1 MEEIKEKYKYEIGGV
16 VYEQKRLVL
25 GQINQLI
32 GLLKEVNIPKESTA
46 MNLVTALG
54 DKLSLAIA
62 IVLHK
67 PDVKLRDKDIKEIA
81 SDIEFEMSP
90 ELALE
95 VIEDFFDLTPISS
108 LLEKVGKTVGKIA
121 DKMKM
126 ETGSTP

>member
-16 VYEQKRLVL
+16 VYEQKKLVL

-32 GLLKEVNIPKESTA
+32 GLLKEVNIPAEATA
-46 MNLVTALG
+46 MNLITALG
-54 DKLSLAIA
+54 DKLPLAIA

-67 PDVKLRDKDIKEIA
+67 PEVKLKDKDIKEVA
-81 SDIEFEMSP
+81 DEIEFEMSP

-95 VIEDFFDLTPISS
+95 VIEDFFDLTHISS
-108 LLEKVGKTVGKIA
+108 LLEKVGKTVEKVA
-121 DKMKM
+121 EKMKM

>member
-16 VYEQKRLVL
+16 VYEQKKLVL

-32 GLLKEVNIPKESTA
+32 GLLKEVNIPAEATA
-46 MNLVTALG
+46 MNLITALG
-54 DKLSLAIA
+54 DKLPLAIA

-67 PDVKLRDKDIKEIA
+67 PEVKLKDKDIKEVA
-81 SDIEFEMSP
+81 DEIEFEMSP

-108 LLEKVGKTVGKIA
+108 LLEKVGKTVEKIA
-121 DKMKM
+121 EKMKM

>member
-16 VYEQKRLVL
+16 VFWQEKLRL

-32 GLLKEVNIPKESTA
+32 SLLKEVNIPTEATA
-46 MNLVTALG
+46 IKLITALG
-54 DKLSLAIA
+54 DKLPLAIA

-67 PDVKLRDKDIKEIA
+67 PEVKLKDKDIKEVA
-81 SDIEFEMSP
+81 DEIEFEMSP

-108 LLEKVGKTVGKIA
+108 LLEKVGKTVEKIA
-121 DKMKM
+121 EKMKM

>member
-16 VYEQKRLVL
+16 VFWQEKLRL

-32 GLLKEVNIPKESTA
+32 SLLKEVNIPTEATA
-46 MNLVTALG
+46 INLITALG

-67 PDVKLRDKDIKEIA
+67 PEVKLKDKDIKEVA
-81 SDIEFEMSP
+81 DEIEFEMSP

-108 LLEKVGKTVGKIA
+108 LLEKVGKTVEKIA
-121 DKMKM
+121 EKMKM

>member
-16 VYEQKRLVL
+16 VYEQKKLVL

-32 GLLKEVNIPKESTA
+32 GLLKEVNIPAEATA
-46 MNLVTALG
+46 MNLITALG
-54 DKLSLAIA
+54 DKLPLAIA

-67 PDVKLRDKDIKEIA
+67 PEVKLKDKDIKEVA
-81 SDIEFEMSP
+81 DEIEFEMSP

-95 VIEDFFDLTPISS
+95 VIEDFFDLTHISS
-108 LLEKVGKTVGKIA
+108 LLEKVGKTVEKVEE
-121 DKMKM
+121 KMKM

>member
-16 VYEQKRLVL
+16 VFWQEKLRL

-32 GLLKEVNIPKESTA
+32 SLLKEVNIPAEATA
-46 MNLVTALG
+46 MNLITALG

-67 PDVKLRDKDIKEIA
+67 PEVKLKDKDIKEVA
-81 SDIEFEMSP
+81 DEIEFEMSP

-108 LLEKVGKTVGKIA
+108 LLEKVGKTVEKIA
-121 DKMKM
+121 EKMKM

>member
-108 LLEKVGKTVGKIA
+108 LLEKVGKTVEKVA
-121 DKMKM
+121 EKMKM

>member
-16 VYEQKRLVL
+16 VYEQKKLVL

-32 GLLKEVNIPKESTA
+32 GLLKEVNIPAEATA
-46 MNLVTALG
+46 MNLITALG
-54 DKLSLAIA
+54 DKLPLAIA

-67 PDVKLRDKDIKEIA
+67 PEVKLKDKDIKEVA
-81 SDIEFEMSP
+81 DEIEFEMSP

-108 LLEKVGKTVGKIA
+108 LLEKVGKTVEKVA
-121 DKMKM
+121 EKMKM

>member
-1 MEEIKEKYKYEIGGV
+1 MEEIKEKYKYEIGGIT
-16 VYEQKRLVL
+16 YFQAPLKL

-32 GLLKEVNIPKESTA
+32 GLLKEVNIPAEATA
-46 MNLVTALG
+46 MNLITALG

-67 PDVKLRDKDIKEIA
+67 PEVKLKDKDIKEVA
-81 SDIEFEMSP
+81 DEIEFEMSP

-108 LLEKVGKTVGKIA
+108 LLEKVGKTVEKVA
-121 DKMKM
+121 EKMKM

>member
-1 MEEIKEKYKYEIGGV
+1 MEEINKTYKYEIGGIT
-16 VYEQKRLVL
+16 YEQKKLVM
-25 GQINQLI
+25 GQIYQIMNILKDVKIPTDATALNLI
-32 GLLKEVNIPKESTA
+32 
-46 MNLVTALG
+46 TALG
-54 DKLSLAIA
+54 DRLSMAIA
-62 IVLHK
+62 IVLHQ
-67 PDVKLRDKDIKEIA
+67 PDVKLKDKNIEQLA

>member
-16 VYEQKRLVL
+16 VFWQEKLRL

-32 GLLKEVNIPKESTA
+32 SLLKEVNIPTEATA
-46 MNLVTALG
+46 INLITALG

-67 PDVKLRDKDIKEIA
+67 PEVKLKDKDIKEVA
-81 SDIEFEMSP
+81 DEIEFEMSP

-108 LLEKVGKTVGKIA
+108 LLEKVGKTVEKIA
-121 DKMKM
+121 EKMKM
-126 ETGSTP
+126 ETGSTQ

>member
-1 MEEIKEKYKYEIGGV
+1 VKIPTDATA
-16 VYEQKRLVL
+16 L
-25 GQINQLI
+25 NLI
-32 GLLKEVNIPKESTA
+32 
-46 MNLVTALG
+46 TALG
-54 DKLSLAIA
+54 DRLSMAIA
-62 IVLHK
+62 IVLHQ
-67 PDVKLRDKDIKEIA
+67 PDVKLKDKNIEQLA